1 MEFIAVNRNESDKA
15 AWLEERK
22 HYITGTDAGKLIG
35 VSPWGGK
42 MSVWLDKTGQAP
54 EIKETEAMKWG
65 KRNEG
70 TILKAYA
77 EEMDCKLEHVDGYT
91 LVKSEKF
98 PRLAA
103 SLDGWNHTLGIPVD
117 AKNIR
122 WKDEKWGE
130 AFTDDFPAYYKAQLQ
145 VQMMVTGAKSAHL
158 AVLFC
163 GQEFV
168 IYQMS
173 YDEEMAA
180 KIVEE
185 SEAFWICVESGK
197 NPEADGSEESKD
209 FIEAKYKEGK
219 VNEEKAATDEI
230 KVAIEKLIKAK
241 KAKAEAEAEE
251 TKYANIV
258 KNFLGKATV
267 IPGYCTW
274 KNNKNSIVVDWKGIA
289 EEAMKGLSEEKQKEL
304 IEHNSSTKIGA
315 RQLRIT
321 LKGT

>member
-1 MEFIAVNRNESDKA
+1 MEFITTNRSLSNKE
-15 AWLEERK
+15 AWLQDRK

-35 VSPWGGK
+35 VSPWGAK

-54 EIKETEAMKWG
+54 EVKESEAMKWG
-65 KRNEG
+65 KRNEE

-130 AFTDDFPAYYKAQLQ
+130 AFTEDFPAYYKAQLQ

-173 YDEEMAA
+173 YDEDLAS
-180 KIVEE
+180 KILEE
-185 SEAFWICVESGK
+185 TEAFWPYVESGK
-197 NPEADGSEESKD
+197 KPEADGSEESKG
-209 FIEAKYKEGK
+209 FITAKYKEGK
-219 VNEEKAATDEI
+219 ENKEKEATDEI
-230 KVAIEKLIKAK
+230 KDAIEKLIQAK

-258 KNFLGKATV
+258 KDFLGEATI
-267 IPGYCTW
+267 IPGFCTW
-274 KNNKNSIVVDWKGIA
+274 KNNKNSIVVDWHKVA
-289 EEAMKGLSEEKQKEL
+289 EEAMKDLSEEKKNKL
-304 IEHNSSTKIGA
+304 IKNNSSTKIGA

-321 LKGT
+321 LKGA